1 MSRNFFCDTFAL
13 KIDYA
18 SLTKKPVISYNLGK
32 DEFMATIELYK
43 DKINSMSNYIEQAK
57 NAVSD
62 FCVDLSALKSK
73 ILGINSSVCDNV
85 VSSISS
91 SSQTQEQQ
99 IEGLEATQKEVNAF
113 IDLTINRDNAAAT
126 AVTKAKDDFY
136 KEYSYL
142 KPECEKSGWEKFCDG
157 LKKVGDWCKDHWKE
171 ICLVLEIVVAVVCLL
186 IPGLE
191 GIGIGILAGMLI
203 GGLGGA
209 AIGGLSGYAQYGV
222 DGILP
227 GIIDGT
233 ENGMLIGGLFG
244 GLGGVGAIAGE
255 VFGCSAL
262 MTNIFSIS
270 SKLGLGM
277 MAFDMTALA
286 NDFQNRFFYDTGI
299 NLGIINPSV
308 GGFISDLNHKAHSN
322 PIYNAFQY
330 AVAGTAAFSGGYV
343 KTAACFVAGTLVAT
357 ANGLAAIETI
367 KAGDYVLSTDPDTMK
382 TEYKPVLE
390 TYIRKVD
397 RLVHLIISGEEII
410 TTVDHPFYVQ
420 GRGFIEAGKL
430 LVGDKLISAMA
441 EDLLIENYHIE
452 ETEELVS
459 VYNFQV
465 EDFHT
470 YFVGDCAVWVHNA
483 ECIGANGTQISSE
496 TVWKNGKTERLDVE
510 NTAPGI
516 RDGNLHY
523 HDPNNKKYYFDIK
536 EKIFFDART
545 GSIAPKKIQKLL
557 NNSDFMKGIK
567 KGLKYL
573 GEL

>member
-1 MSRNFFCDTFAL
+1 
-13 KIDYA
+13 
-18 SLTKKPVISYNLGK
+18 
-32 DEFMATIELYK
+32 MATIELYK

-99 IEGLEATQKEVNAF
+99 IAGLEATQKEVNAF
-113 IDLTINRDNAAAT
+113 IDLTINRDNSAAD
-126 AVTKAKDDFY
+126 AVSKAKDEFY

-157 LKKVGDWCKDHWKE
+157 LKKVGDWCKEHWKE
-171 ICLVLEIVVAVVCLL
+171 ICLVIEIVAAVVCLL

-203 GGLGGA
+203 GGLSGA

-227 GIIDGT
+227 GIINGT
-233 ENGMLIGGLFG
+233 EDGMLIGGLFG
-244 GLGGVGAIAGE
+244 GLGGIGAIAGE
-255 VFGCSAL
+255 AFGCSAL
-262 MTNIFSIS
+262 MTNVFSIS

-286 NDFQNRFFYDTGI
+286 NDFQNRFFQDTGI
-299 NLGIINPSV
+299 NLGIIDPNI
-308 GGFISDLNHKAHSN
+308 GEFISDLNHKAHSN

-343 KTAACFVAGTLVAT
+343 KTATCFVAGTLVAT

-367 KAGDYVLSTDPDTMK
+367 KAGDYVLSTDPDTMQ
-382 TEYKPVLE
+382 TTYKPVLE

-420 GRGFIEAGKL
+420 GRGFIKAGNL
-430 LVGDKLISAMA
+430 FLGDKLVSSIG
-441 EDLLIENYHIE
+441 DYLLIENYNIE
-452 ETEELVS
+452 ETENLVD
-459 VYNFQV
+459 VFNFQV

-470 YFVGDCAVWVHNA
+470 YYVGDCAVWVHNA
-483 ECIGANGTQISSE
+483 NYPKDPDLIQELKDNNIKFNENKIMRMTRDVDGKVVWLEEGNSNAGYQHILEEHAGDFANQGISPEQIPDYVMDAVTNGEIIGTQGRPPGRPIYSFEYNGETREIAVTIGDNGFIVGANP
-496 TVWKNGKTERLDVE
+496 R
-510 NTAPGI
+510 
-516 RDGNLHY
+516 
-523 HDPNNKKYYFDIK
+523 
-536 EKIFFDART
+536 
-545 GSIAPKKIQKLL
+545 
-557 NNSDFMKGIK
+557 
-567 KGLKYL
+567 
-573 GEL
+573 